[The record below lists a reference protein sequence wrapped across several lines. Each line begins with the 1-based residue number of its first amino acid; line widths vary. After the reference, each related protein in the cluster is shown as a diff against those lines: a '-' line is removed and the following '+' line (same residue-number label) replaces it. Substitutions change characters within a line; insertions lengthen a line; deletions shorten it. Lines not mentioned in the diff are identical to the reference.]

1 MKEYHWTMESSGI
14 IEAESYEDA
23 KKELEKHAEHYVLDD
38 QKYWR
43 IKIDKSEEEKEWQVI
58 NINKKKRREW
68 KKITIND
75 DSDDIYK

>member
-1 MKEYHWTMESSGI
+1 MKEYHWTIESSGI

-43 IKIDKSEEEKEWQVI
+43 VNIIYHREKIIDKSGHEISKKEG
-58 NINKKKRREW
+58 K
-68 KKITIND
+68 
-75 DSDDIYK
+75 

>member
-1 MKEYHWTMESSGI
+1 MKEYHWTIESSGI

-43 IKIDKSEEEKEWQVI
+43 VNIIYPREKIIDKSGHEISKKEG
-58 NINKKKRREW
+58 K
-68 KKITIND
+68 
-75 DSDDIYK
+75 

>member
-43 IKIDKSEEEKEWQVI
+43 IKIDKSEEEKE
-58 NINKKKRREW
+58 
-68 KKITIND
+68 
-75 DSDDIYK
+75 